1 MEQGPAGGSA
11 ASAAGGVLLPLSESE
26 QQRYSELFSRCCPP
40 PEAAAGGSSV
50 GELFRASQ
58 LPPDTLHQ
66 ITEVCG
72 AKRVG
77 YFGPAQFYL
86 ALKLIAAAQAGF
98 PVRLESVKNELPLPR
113 FPALQADADAR
124 YGPPAE
130 LHPVKFQVPHAALE
144 KNCYK
149 RAEEGDKQEAMSPPM
164 SPICSP
170 PASPSAYQRIPFT
183 YGYGKARSG
192 LEQQHGAP
200 YEVRHSAHQQDGPA
214 AGGYGAKPALACS
227 ALNRSL
233 SVEREQQDSSSHY
246 SDDPWR
252 ITEEQRDY
260 YINQF
265 RSLQPDLSSF
275 VSGSVAKNFFTKSK
289 LPIPELSHIWEL
301 SDVDCDGALTLPEF
315 CAAFHLVV
323 ARKNGYQLP
332 EALPDTLL
340 PGYLQAA
347 SLKPIH
353 DCTLFDSYPEALPGS
368 QQSRECSRTEASAE
382 EAPDKP
388 ALTQDGKKDDK
399 QALKA
404 SAALRTIPKE
414 FQHFTMK
421 TAAQEP
427 NPNVLRARPRSRS
440 YSSTSIEDAMKKG
453 EEPPTPPPRP
463 QKSHSRASS
472 LDLNKVFQQSS
483 PAVRSAWLPPPPALP
498 PRPSV
503 AQEVVLAQPPSK
515 PARRKLRTE
524 AQGLETPE
532 MSPTISVTS
541 ALPAAKT
548 HLSVPRQPSRQKR
561 AIQTAI
567 RKNKEA
573 NAVLARLNS
582 ELQQQLKE
590 VHKERI
596 ALETQLEQL
605 RPVTVL

>member
-149 RAEEGDKQEAMSPPM
+149 RAEEGDKQLPM
-164 SPICSP
+164 KSDTLHTSKMDQQQEVMVPNLHLPVQLSTGLFQWNGSSRTAAATTRMTLGGSRRSSEITTSTSSGPCSP
-170 PASPSAYQRIPFT
+170 TSAPSFQVPWQRISSQSPSCPSQ
-183 YGYGKARSG
+183 
-192 LEQQHGAP
+192 
-200 YEVRHSAHQQDGPA
+200 
-214 AGGYGAKPALACS
+214 
-227 ALNRSL
+227 
-233 SVEREQQDSSSHY
+233 
-246 SDDPWR
+246 
-252 ITEEQRDY
+252 
-260 YINQF
+260 
-265 RSLQPDLSSF
+265 SF
-275 VSGSVAKNFFTKSK
+275 
-289 LPIPELSHIWEL
+289 
-301 SDVDCDGALTLPEF
+301 LTS
-315 CAAFHLVV
+315 
-323 ARKNGYQLP
+323 
-332 EALPDTLL
+332 
-340 PGYLQAA
+340 A

-503 AQEVVLAQPPSK
+503 AQAEQPSELELPPQLSRAPAQAEESSPAKKEVVLAQPPSK